1 VLTLAAAIALP
12 AGAAVAIPAETLE
25 DRAFAILR
33 TRCIS
38 CHGGVRER
46 GDVNLSSFAW
56 ATRALPEGGA
66 AIKSG
71 DPAASRCLERIR
83 SDDPDLRMPPDGTP
97 LSREEC
103 DLLERWIRAG
113 ARFPEPWAMTPLADP
128 PSSTVDAGW
137 SSNPIDRAV
146 AARLAAASI
155 PLPAEAAPRAL
166 IRRAALD
173 LTGLPPDPALVEGL
187 SADPSPESWG
197 RAVDALLASPAFG
210 ERWARVWLDLARYAD
225 TKGYEKDARREVWR
239 FRDWLIDA
247 LNADMPYDRFT
258 ERVLAGDLVPGAT
271 DEDRVAT
278 AFHRLTLTNDE
289 GGTDNEEFRVA
300 AVMDRTATTWQAWAG
315 TSMQCVQCH
324 AHPYDAIDHREYY
337 RAMAIFDQTADAD
350 RDDEQPVIP
359 VAWARGQT
367 TVPVMQELPADSRR
381 TTRVFERGNWRSLG
395 EAVEPGVPA
404 SFPACDSDEPLDR
417 LAFARWL
424 TGPAAARTARVE
436 VNRVWET
443 LFGRG
448 IVETSEDFGW
458 AGSGP
463 DDRALLD
470 ALSRRLIELG
480 WSRKALLREI
490 LLSRTY
496 RMDAVPT
503 AAALARDPS
512 NRIPSRAPRFR
523 LEAEAVRDQALAVS
537 GLLDRT
543 MHGPPVF
550 PHQPDGVWM
559 VVYSGDAWKTSEG
572 GDRWRRA
579 IYTFW
584 RRSSPHPSLSAFDA
598 VSRETCTVRRVRT
611 NTPLAALAAINDPT
625 FVEAARAFA
634 SRAIDATP
642 GADDAARARWMLAAA
657 LVREPSADECRR
669 IAGLVAAE
677 RAALA
682 ASPSDAAS
690 IAGAGPDDL
699 ERAAWCAAAAAILN
713 LDEFLSRT

>member
-1 VLTLAAAIALP
+1 MLTLAASIALP
-12 AGAAVAIPAETLE
+12 LGATAAFAAETLE
-25 DRAFAILR
+25 DRAFAIVR
-33 TRCIS
+33 TRCIA

-46 GDVNLSSFAW
+46 GGLNLSTFAR
-56 ATRALPEGGA
+56 ASAALPEGGA
-66 AIKSG
+66 AIVAG
-71 DPAASRCLERIR
+71 DPAASRCLERVR
-83 SDDPDLRMPPDGTP
+83 SDDPEVRMPPDGAP

-103 DLLERWIRAG
+103 DVLERWIRAG
-113 ARFPEPWAMTPLADP
+113 ARFPEPWAMTPLAEA
-128 PSSTVDAGW
+128 PSASVAAEWNG
-137 SSNPIDRAV
+137 NAIDRAV

-166 IRRAALD
+166 VRRAALD
-173 LTGLPPDPALVEGL
+173 LTGLPPDAEMVEAFA
-187 SADPSPESWG
+187 ADPSPESWA
-197 RAVDALLASPAFG
+197 RTVDALLAAPGFG
-210 ERWARVWLDLARYAD
+210 ERWARPWLDLARYAD

-247 LNADMPYDRFT
+247 LNADLPYDRFT
-258 ERVLAGDLVPGAT
+258 ELVLAGDLVPGAT

-324 AHPYDAIDHREYY
+324 SHPYDAIDHREYY
-337 RAMAIFDQTADAD
+337 RAMSIFDQTADAD

-367 TVPVMQELPADSRR
+367 TVPVMQELPATARR
-381 TTRVFERGNWRSLG
+381 TTRVFERGNWRSPG
-395 EAVEPGVPA
+395 EPVEPGVPA
-404 SFPACDSDEPLDR
+404 SFPASDAGQPMDR

-436 VNRVWET
+436 ANRLWET

-448 IVETSEDFGW
+448 IVETSEEFGW

-470 ALSRRLIELG
+470 ALARRLIELG

-496 RMDAVPT
+496 RMESGPS
-503 AAALARDPS
+503 AAALARDPG
-512 NRIPSRAPRFR
+512 NRIPSRAPRYR

-550 PHQPDGVWM
+550 PHQPEGVWM
-559 VVYSGDAWKTSEG
+559 VVYSGDSWKVSEG

-584 RRSSPHPSLSAFDA
+584 RRSSPHPSLVAFDA

-625 FVEAARAFA
+625 YVEAARAFA
-634 SRAIDATP
+634 ARTIGATP
-642 GADDAARARWMLAAA
+642 GADDVARARWMLAAA
-657 LVREPSADECRR
+657 LVREPRDAECRR
-669 IAGLVAAE
+669 IAELVAAE

-682 ASPSDAAS
+682 AGSSDAEA
-690 IAGAGPDDL
+690 
-699 ERAAWCAAAAAILN
+699 EHAAWCAAAAAILN